1 MVFLFLARFIAEKS
15 GLVFAF
21 LISGGRFPASETL
34 RPLRGQPVAVLV
46 QVDQREGR
54 AQPLVIFPD
63 ATVTN
68 LGKSEDTLQDA
79 KRMLD
84 FGSHAIELE
93 AISTSCSSQVF
104 SSGVRQ

>member
-1 MVFLFLARFIAEKS
+1 MCVAACLF
-15 GLVFAF
+15 GLGEVIF
-21 LISGGRFPASETL
+21 RPSETL

-54 AQPLVIFPD
+54 TQPLVIFPD

-79 KRMLD
+79 KRMP
-84 FGSHAIELE
+84 FAS
-93 AISTSCSSQVF
+93 
-104 SSGVRQ
+104 R